1 MAACS
6 YVGRVGGL
14 AIALGVGSA
23 VLGGTAVGWADDA
36 RTGPS
41 TDRSGSSQSSTAD
54 GAPSS
59 VGTRG
64 TAAITA
70 GRRGEAPPN
79 ETTSNE
85 TAANETAPNAATV
98 SPRRGQSAGAV
109 QPEIEPGPR
118 VSALNPHS
126 TNRSEQPAAVVAVT
140 ASQPPVEAPAPVEV
154 PVARA
159 TDAAAAV
166 ESAPLAV
173 AASQSAPVA
182 AILPAAPAATQPV
195 SAPAPVASVLTAA
208 ATALTDPFAG
218 SNTGIPVG
226 SPLDWATLA
235 FARRNPAAETSTA
248 SVPPAAAITTA
259 PLPIILGPSGV
270 PIPSAKYGN
279 TVMSYYIPNGIPG
292 TQQLVFTPEG
302 LYPITGIKSLPLNTS
317 VDQGIQILSDVLTP
331 LPAGTPVTVFG
342 YSQSAIIGS
351 LLQGGYT
358 VEVDGQDVKFG
369 VPEGLADSIN
379 FVFVGNEMNPN
390 GGFLSRFSGR
400 DMPILNLP
408 SLGIP
413 FYGPT
418 PGGPL
423 PPTGQEYATTNYQ
436 REYDG
441 FSDFPRYPI
450 NFLSVLNAAL
460 GIAYVHVQYTPT
472 ISQEQCAQKA
482 FCLLKTEVEA
492 AVPLPSTSPSQQYF
506 FIPTENL
513 PLLQPLRDIPF
524 IGNPLAD
531 LIQPALKVIVDFGYA
546 DPAHGFT
553 TGTQPNGNELTPFG
567 VTPPFGP
574 VYGEAFTKFFE
585 GIEQGIADFIA
596 DFGPNG
602 SVAQDIS
609 AFSLANLGPLG
620 MGASGGFIQM
630 VQNVI
635 NSVSDAISGTVAGLY
650 APLLPTADVINAIV
664 LSLPAYSLNLFLYGM
679 EKVFSGDVIGGLLDA
694 FGLPIA
700 ANVGLITMAGLVGAG
715 VWAGAVLEYT

>member
-1 MAACS
+1 
-6 YVGRVGGL
+6 L

-23 VLGGTAVGWADDA
+23 LLGGTAVGWADDPGN
-36 RTGPS
+36 GPS
-41 TDRSGSSQSSTAD
+41 SDRSGSTQSSTT
-54 GAPSS
+54 GGTSSS

-64 TAAITA
+64 RAAPEA
-70 GRRGEAPPN
+70 GRGGESPR
-79 ETTSNE
+79 S
-85 TAANETAPNAATV
+85 AATV
-98 SPRRGQSAGAV
+98 SPRRGQSADAV

-118 VSALNPHS
+118 VSALNP
-126 TNRSEQPAAVVAVT
+126 RSGTLVEQPAAVLAREDF
-140 ASQPPVEAPAPVEV
+140 QPSIEALAPVEF
-154 PVARA
+154 PAA
-159 TDAAAAV
+159 TAANPAAAV
-166 ESAPLAV
+166 ESAPPVV
-173 AASQSAPVA
+173 AASQSVPVTAALPPAPVA
-182 AILPAAPAATQPV
+182 TQPISAPA
-195 SAPAPVASVLTAA
+195 SAPVASVQMAA
-208 ATALTDPFAG
+208 VTALTDPFAG
-218 SNTGIPVG
+218 SNTGVPIG
-226 SPLDWATLA
+226 SPLEWATLA
-235 FARRNPAAETSTA
+235 FARRNPVAATSFA
-248 SVPPAAAITTA
+248 SVPQPAATTTA

-270 PIPSAKYGN
+270 PIPSVKYGE
-279 TVMSYYIPNGIPG
+279 TVMSYYIPGGIPG

-302 LYPITGIKSLPLNTS
+302 LYPITGVKSLPLNTS

-358 VEVDGQDVKFG
+358 VEVDGEDVEFA
-369 VPEGLADSIN
+369 VPSGLADSIN

-400 DMPILNLP
+400 DMPMLSLP

-472 ISQEQCAQKA
+472 ISQEQCAEKA
-482 FCLLKTEVEA
+482 FCLLKTQVEA
-492 AVPLPSTSPSQQYF
+492 ASPLPSTSPSQQYF

-524 IGNPLAD
+524 LGNPLAD
-531 LIQPALKVIVDFGYA
+531 LIQPSLKVIVDFGYA
-546 DPAHGFT
+546 DPAHGFA
-553 TGTQPNGNELTPFG
+553 TGTQPYANELTPFE

-585 GIEQGIADFIA
+585 GIGQGISDFIA

-602 SVAQDIS
+602 SVAEEIS

-620 MGASGGFIQM
+620 MGASGGFIQT

-635 NSVSDAISGTVAGLY
+635 NSV
-650 APLLPTADVINAIV
+650 V

-679 EKVFSGDVIGGLLDA
+679 EQVFKGDVLGGLVDA
-694 FGLPIA
+694 FGLPA
-700 ANVGLITMAGLVGAG
+700 AASVGLITMAGLVGAG
-715 VWAGAVLEYT
+715 VWGQSVLEYT

>member
-6 YVGRVGGL
+6 YIGRVGGL
-14 AIALGVGSA
+14 AIALGIGSA
-23 VLGGTAVGWADDA
+23 LLGGTALSWADDA
-36 RTGPS
+36 GTGPS
-41 TDRSGSSQSSTAD
+41 SDRSGSTQSSTTGD
-54 GAPSS
+54 APSS

-64 TAAITA
+64 RAATAA
-70 GRRGEAPPN
+70 GRGGESPR
-79 ETTSNE
+79 S
-85 TAANETAPNAATV
+85 AATV
-98 SPRRGQSAGAV
+98 SPRRGQSADAV

-126 TNRSEQPAAVVAVT
+126 GTPVEHPAAVLARDDF
-140 ASQPPVEAPAPVEV
+140 QPPIEALPPVEV
-154 PVARA
+154 PAA
-159 TDAAAAV
+159 TAANPAAAV
-166 ESAPLAV
+166 ESAPPV
-173 AASQSAPVA
+173 VTASQTVPVA
-182 AILPAAPAATQPV
+182 AILPTAPVAPQPISAPA
-195 SAPAPVASVLTAA
+195 SAPVASVLTAA

-218 SNTGIPVG
+218 SNTGVPIG
-226 SPLDWATLA
+226 SPLEWATLA
-235 FARRNPAAETSTA
+235 FARRNPVAVTSTA
-248 SVPPAAAITTA
+248 SLPQSAATTTA

-270 PIPSAKYGN
+270 PIPSVKYGE
-279 TVMSYYIPNGIPG
+279 TVMSYYIPGGIPG

-302 LYPITGIKSLPLNTS
+302 LYPITGVKSLPLNTS

-358 VEVDGQDVKFG
+358 VEVDGEDVEFA
-369 VPEGLADSIN
+369 VPSGLADSIN

-400 DMPILNLP
+400 DMPMLSLP

-472 ISQEQCAQKA
+472 ISQEQCAEKA
-482 FCLLKTEVEA
+482 FCLLKTQVEA
-492 AVPLPSTSPSQQYF
+492 ASPLPSTSPSQQYF

-513 PLLQPLRDIPF
+513 PLLQPLRAIPF
-524 IGNPLAD
+524 LGNPLAD
-531 LIQPALKVIVDFGYA
+531 LIQPSLKVIVDFGYA
-546 DPAHGFT
+546 DPAHGFA
-553 TGTQPNGNELTPFG
+553 TGTQPYANELTPFE

-585 GIEQGIADFIA
+585 GIGQGISDFIA

-602 SVAQDIS
+602 SVAQEIS

-620 MGASGGFIQM
+620 MGASGGFIQT

-635 NSVSDAISGTVAGLY
+635 NSVANAISGTVAGLY

-679 EKVFSGDVIGGLLDA
+679 EQVFSGDVLGGLVDA
-694 FGLPIA
+694 FGLPA
-700 ANVGLITMAGLVGAG
+700 AASVGLITMAGLVGAG
-715 VWAGAVLEYT
+715 VWGQAVLEYA

>member
-14 AIALGVGSA
+14 AIALGIGSA
-23 VLGGTAVGWADDA
+23 LLGGTAVAWADDA
-36 RTGPS
+36 GPS
-41 TDRSGSSQSSTAD
+41 TDRSGSTQSSTAG

-59 VGTRG
+59 AVTRSRAAT
-64 TAAITA
+64 TAA
-70 GRRGEAPPN
+70 RGGESPRNAP
-79 ETTSNE
+79 T
-85 TAANETAPNAATV
+85 

-109 QPEIEPGPR
+109 QPEIEPRPGTPAQNPD
-118 VSALNPHS
+118 SGDPIESLAALEARDDFPL
-126 TNRSEQPAAVVAVT
+126 
-140 ASQPPVEAPAPVEV
+140 PVEAPNPVEV
-154 PVARA
+154 PAASAAVASE
-159 TDAAAAV
+159 AV
-166 ESAPLAV
+166 ESAPPTV
-173 AASQSAPVA
+173 AAGQSIPVEA
-182 AILPAAPAATQPV
+182 LIPAAPLATQPISTPASAPEV
-195 SAPAPVASVLTAA
+195 SALTAA
-208 ATALTDPFAG
+208 ATALTDPVAG
-218 SNTGIPVG
+218 GKTGVPVG
-226 SPLDWATLA
+226 SPLDWVTLA
-235 FARRNPAAETSTA
+235 FARRDPFAAPGTV
-248 SVPPAAAITTA
+248 SVPPAAATTTA

-270 PIPSAKYGN
+270 PIPSVKYGD
-279 TVMSYYIPNGIPG
+279 TVMSYYIPDGIPG

-302 LYPITGIKSLPLNTS
+302 LYPITGVKSLPLNTS

-358 VEVDGQDVKFG
+358 VEVDGQDVKFA

-400 DMPILNLP
+400 DMPILDLP

-482 FCLLKTEVEA
+482 FCLLKTQVDA
-492 AVPLPSTSPSQQYF
+492 AVPLPSTSPSQQYS

-524 IGNPLAD
+524 IGNPLAN

-546 DPAHGFT
+546 DPAHGFS
-553 TGTQPNGNELTPFG
+553 TGTQPVANELAPFG

-574 VYGEAFTKFFE
+574 VYGEAFEKFFE
-585 GIEQGIADFIA
+585 GIGQGIADFIA

-602 SVAQDIS
+602 SVAREIS
-609 AFSLANLGPLG
+609 AFSLASLGPLG

-679 EKVFSGDVIGGLLDA
+679 EKVFSGDIVGGLLDA

-700 ANVGLITMAGLVGAG
+700 ANVGLITMAGLVGVG